1 MNRRAAFVL
10 VVPLLMAGL
19 SACGRRAVTPVRT
32 ASADPNVIVLSADAQ
47 RNAGIVVETVQTH
60 VRSDTTEAPGLLAV
74 DETRTARIGSLVEGI
89 VLESAA
95 QVGDRVHAGQVLATM
110 HSTIVHEAWA
120 QYRKAV
126 ADRRRLTTELE
137 YAVQAHER
145 TARLLADKAV
155 ALQDVQRAEA
165 NRVTAEE
172 QLDMARTEIRRAEE
186 QLEHLGITNAE
197 DPSGESGEQIPVKSP
212 IRGVVLQ
219 RLVTPGTTVTPGALL
234 FVVSDLSVVWALVDI
249 DERHLSRVRP
259 GGTVEIRVAAYPD
272 TAFPGRITF
281 IDDMVNSKTR
291 RVTVRCSVAN
301 GERKLKPE
309 MFVTAVV
316 GEGTPRD
323 VVVVPSE
330 AVHALGGR
338 SVVFVSEA
346 EDRFA
351 VRPVTTGTEHDG
363 LVEVS
368 TGLRAGE
375 RIAVGGSFALKSELL
390 KTGDAEG

>member
-1 MNRRAAFVL
+1 MTRSLALVL
-10 VVPLLMAGL
+10 VPLIMSGL
-19 SACGRRAVTPVRT
+19 SACGRRAVAPVPP
-32 ASADPNVIVLSADAQ
+32 ASADPNVIVLSTAAQ
-47 RNAGIVVETVQTH
+47 RTAGIVVETVQTL
-60 VRSDTTEAPGLLAV
+60 VRKDATEAPGLLAV

-126 ADRRRLTTELE
+126 AERRRLTTELD
-137 YAVQAHER
+137 YAVQAYER

-172 QLDMARTEIRRAEE
+172 QLDMARTEVRRAEE

-212 IRGVVLQ
+212 IRGIVLQ
-219 RLVTPGTTVTPGALL
+219 RLVTPGTTVTPGSLL

-259 GGTVEIRVAAYPD
+259 GATVDIRVAAYPD
-272 TAFPGRITF
+272 TAFPGSITF
-281 IDDMVNSKTR
+281 IDDMVNPKTR
-291 RVTVRCSVAN
+291 RVTVRCSVPNA
-301 GERKLKPE
+301 ERKLKPE
-309 MFVTAVV
+309 MFVTALI
-316 GEGTPRD
+316 GEGAPRN
-323 VVVVPSE
+323 VIGVPGD
-330 AVHALGGR
+330 AVHRLGGR

-351 VRPVTTGTEHDG
+351 VRKVTTSTEQDG
-363 LVEVS
+363 LVEV
-368 TGLRAGE
+368 TAGLRAGE
-375 RIAVGGSFALKSELL
+375 RIAVRGSLALKSELL
-390 KTGDAEG
+390 KTGDGES